1 MTVRPFDTHHPQLG
15 ARAYIDPTAV
25 VVGDV
30 HVGADSSVWPM
41 AVLRGDIHRIRIGA
55 RSNIQDGT
63 VVHVTHDSEHSPG
76 GHAAAVGDDVTVGHR
91 VVLHGCRVG
100 DRCLIGM
107 GAVVMDGALVHADTI
122 IGAGSLV
129 TQGKELE
136 GGYLWTGSP
145 ARRVRTLTE
154 REREY
159 IRYAAA
165 HYVQLKDCYC
175 EKCE

>member
-165 HYVQLKDCYC
+165 HYVQLKDRYC
-175 EKCE
+175 EKC